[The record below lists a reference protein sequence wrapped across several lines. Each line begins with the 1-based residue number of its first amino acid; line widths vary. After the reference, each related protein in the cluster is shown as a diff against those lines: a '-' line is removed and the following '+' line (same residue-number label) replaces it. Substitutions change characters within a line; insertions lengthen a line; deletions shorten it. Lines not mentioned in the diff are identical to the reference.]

1 MIPLI
6 NHDSRFRSRREVVI
20 IWPNYINVTE
30 MLPTNPTFFLV
41 LEVPRASVK
50 WATNLWQ
57 IEWEY
62 DDKPWIAGG
71 I

>member
-1 MIPLI
+1 
-6 NHDSRFRSRREVVI
+6 
-20 IWPNYINVTE
+20 